1 VTSVEPM
8 NAAQG
13 RSLWSPAVAGEPIV
27 AVTTAKLMED
37 DPWNLP
43 T

>member
-8 NAAQG
+8 NAVQG

-27 AVTTAKLMED
+27 AVTTAKLVKD
-37 DPWNLP
+37 VPWHP
-43 T
+43 PS